1 MPCVKFTGTIAIAC
15 LCALIG
21 SSQSGPERLRFEI
34 ASVKPNKDNQGGS
47 IVRTPGG
54 LTATNAEFSRLLEM
68 AFQTRLIDLSR
79 VPDSLR
85 SERFDIIAK
94 AAGKIS
100 GDQYWQMLQTLFEDR
115 FQLHYHHETRQAQIY
130 ALVLAN
136 KEKGLGPQ
144 MSPSTDADC
153 PVNPNGSNF
162 CGVSA
167 RPGLMVGQR
176 VSMSRIARELSA
188 FAGRPVE
195 NQTGMTGA
203 FDFQLT
209 WTPDEFRSEDGRPK
223 TLNGIPMDSAGPSF
237 FPAVREQLGLQLESQ
252 KGQIDML
259 VIDAAQQPSEN

>member
-1 MPCVKFTGTIAIAC
+1 MGTMAIAC
-15 LCALIG
+15 FAAWSCW
-21 SSQSGPERLRFEI
+21 SQSRPERLQFEV
-34 ASVKPNKDNQGGS
+34 ASIKPNRDNQGGS

-54 LTATNAEFSRLLEM
+54 LTATNAEFSRLVEM
-68 AFQTRLIDLSR
+68 AFQTRLIDLSH

-85 SERFDIIAK
+85 SQRFDIVAK

-100 GDQYWQMLQTLFEDR
+100 GDQYWQMLQALLEDR
-115 FQLHYHHETRQAQIY
+115 FQLEYHHETRQAQIY
-130 ALVLAN
+130 VLVVAN
-136 KEKGLGPQ
+136 PAKGLGPKI
-144 MSPSTDADC
+144 SPSIDAGC

-167 RPGLMVGQR
+167 RPGLMIGQR
-176 VSMSRIARELSA
+176 VPMTRIARELSA
-188 FAGRPVE
+188 FAGQPVE
-195 NQTGMTGA
+195 DHTSLEGA

-223 TLNGIPMDSAGPSF
+223 LLNGIPTDPAGPSF
-237 FPAVREQLGLQLESQ
+237 FPAVRQQLGLRLESQ